1 MAAVLA
7 AAAAGCA
14 HRGPYLVPGI
24 EAAGARPRVELTEVP
39 FFPQRDFQCG
49 PAALATVLVRSGVAI
64 APAELEPQVYVPG
77 RKGSFQVELLAATR
91 RHGRVAYVLKP
102 ELRALI
108 AEVGQRP
115 VVVLQ
120 NLGLE
125 ALPRWHFAVVVGY
138 DAANDTVILRSG
150 TERRQVMTAHEF
162 LRTWALGS
170 QWAMVALVPGELPAM
185 GDPDGYVRAVAAL
198 DAQRGPTAVT
208 SAYAAAVRRWPGHR
222 LARLGLANALQAE
235 GRTVEAVTEF
245 EQLAAQIPGDAVV
258 LNNLADGLLKMGCR
272 DRALEIIDQASRAQ
286 PEPGRIRAAIE
297 ATRREIEASPAQ
309 AGAVCAP
316 TEGRP

>member
-1 MAAVLA
+1 
-7 AAAAGCA
+7 
-14 HRGPYLVPGI
+14 
-24 EAAGARPRVELTEVP
+24 
-39 FFPQRDFQCG
+39 
-49 PAALATVLVRSGVAI
+49 VLVQSGVTI
-64 APAELEPQVYVPG
+64 SPAELEPQVYVPG

-91 RHGRVAYVLKP
+91 RQGRVAYVLKP

-108 AEVGQRP
+108 EEVAQRP

-138 DAANDTVILRSG
+138 DAGNDSVILRSG

-162 LRTWALGS
+162 LRSWALGS
-170 QWAMVALVPGELPAM
+170 QWAMVALLPGELPATD
-185 GDPDGYVRAVAAL
+185 DPDAYVRAVAAL
-198 DAQRGPTAVT
+198 EAQRGSTAVT
-208 SAYAAAVRRWPGHR
+208 SSYAAAVKRWPGHR

-235 GRTVEAVTEF
+235 GRVVEAVAEF
-245 EQLAAQIPGDAVV
+245 ESLAAQTPSDPVV
-258 LNNLADGLLKMGCR
+258 LNNLADGLLKLGCR
-272 DRALEIIDQASRAQ
+272 DRALEIIERASRAQ

-309 AGAVCAP
+309 AGAACAP